1 MLRLLL
7 LVRPHRQPHRLLA
20 VILTCRQRQHQPQHH
35 HHRRRLRLH
44 WTAHTPRLH
53 QIEPPGLGLRA
64 TDGPTGDP
72 PQTAAAAMTTRE
84 KDHQGEHP
92 NYNITD
98 TATITMAALITTTA
112 AGS

>member
-7 LVRPHRQPHRLLA
+7 VRLHRQHHRLPA
-20 VILTCRQRQHQPQHH
+20 AILTCRQRQHQPQHH
-35 HHRRRLRLH
+35 RHRRLRNR

-53 QIEPPGLGLRA
+53 QIEPPGLGLRG
-64 TDGPTGDP
+64 TDGPTSGP
-72 PQTAAAAMTTRE
+72 PQTAAAAMTTGE
-84 KDHQGEHP
+84 KDHQGEPP